1 MYPEV
6 SGENPSAPVLGIPVD
21 QSRISASVKQNT
33 TVRNLPVV
41 SEGFCVPHE
50 VVFTL
55 QSNTNPRSTELYNV
69 IDSAGD
75 QQFR

>member
-1 MYPEV
+1 MSPEL
-6 SGENPSAPVLGIPVD
+6 GEEKPSAPVLGIPVD
-21 QSRISASVKQNT
+21 QSRRPAPVTQSNG
-33 TVRNLPVV
+33 VRNLPVI

-50 VVFTL
+50 IVFTL